1 MAAKPEQQ
9 TRAIP
14 LWGGLAVPAGALWG
28 TLIGVAAGYAFGN
41 ILIGAAIGA
50 GLGVGIGIILLAAA
64 IVRASHHI

>member
-1 MAAKPEQQ
+1 MAAKPEEQA
-9 TRAIP
+9 RGIP

-28 TLIGVAAGYAFGN
+28 TLIGVGIGYASGN

-64 IVRASHHI
+64 VVKASHHI